1 METEKL
7 FISDEALEKY
17 GYAHF
22 KDVDYDDYKY
32 NADDEYRQDDDGI
45 LYTRDDMYNIYLC
58 VNEDDSTF
66 TDIDDIQNIIYID
79 SHIEVFNMRVIC
91 ERAGVAYSTFRNWKY
106 NNNYKGMSEYRIERI
121 VEEMKKS
128 IE

>member
-1 METEKL
+1 MEKL
-7 FISDEALEKY
+7 FVSDKALEKY
-17 GYAHF
+17 GYSHF
-22 KDVDYDDYKY
+22 KDVDYDDYKSF
-32 NADDEYRQDDDGI
+32 ATDEFTELENG
-45 LYTRDDMYNIYLC
+45 LLVSRDDMDNIYISATE
-58 VNEDDSTF
+58 EDEVYN
-66 TDIDDIQNIIYID
+66 DIDDIQNIIYID

-106 NNNYKGMSEYRIERI
+106 NNNYKGMSDYKIERI

>member
-1 METEKL
+1 MMV
-7 FISDEALEKY
+7 F
-17 GYAHF
+17 
-22 KDVDYDDYKY
+22 
-32 NADDEYRQDDDGI
+32 
-45 LYTRDDMYNIYLC
+45 YTQEMICIIFYLC

-106 NNNYKGMSEYRIERI
+106 NNNYKGMSE
-121 VEEMKKS
+121 S
-128 IE
+128 N